1 MRKFEITGGSNSV
14 SDIQDYFEN
23 ILKNHGEKTDN
34 ALIRI
39 YINKI
44 GKSITFRIKTW
55 YYLQLLTPETMK
67 VFGITESKITKKK
80 MIKFVS
86 IRNYWRIISTLYFC

>member
-1 MRKFEITGGSNSV
+1 MRKFELTGGSNSV
-14 SDIQDYFEN
+14 SDIQDYFEY

-39 YINKI
+39 NINKI
-44 GKSITFRIKTW
+44 GKSVTFRIKTW

-80 MIKFVS
+80 MIKFFS

>member
-1 MRKFEITGGSNSV
+1 MRKFELTGRSNSV
-14 SDIQDYFEN
+14 SDIQDYFEY

-39 YINKI
+39 CLNKI
-44 GKSITFRIKTW
+44 GKNITFKIKTW
-55 YYLQLLTPETMK
+55 YYLQRLTPETMK
-67 VFGITESKITKKK
+67 VFGITKSKITKKK

-86 IRNYWRIISTLYFC
+86 IRNY

>member
-1 MRKFEITGGSNSV
+1 MRKFELTGGSNSV

-39 YINKI
+39 NINKI
-44 GKSITFRIKTW
+44 GKSVTFRIKTW

-67 VFGITESKITKKK
+67 VFGITKSKITKKK

>member
-1 MRKFEITGGSNSV
+1 MRKFELTGGSNSV

-44 GKSITFRIKTW
+44 GKSITFRIKT
-55 YYLQLLTPETMK
+55 
-67 VFGITESKITKKK
+67 
-80 MIKFVS
+80 
-86 IRNYWRIISTLYFC
+86 